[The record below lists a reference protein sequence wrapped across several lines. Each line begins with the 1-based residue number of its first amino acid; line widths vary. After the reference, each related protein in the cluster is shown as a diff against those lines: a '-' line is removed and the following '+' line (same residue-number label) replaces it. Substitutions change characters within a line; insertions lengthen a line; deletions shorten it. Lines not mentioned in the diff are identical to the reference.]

1 MANFSFPLRFI
12 IPAVALS
19 GLMLV
24 ALNGDADAD
33 LTNRN
38 HRHAGTWDKTYVHT
52 NWWRPIRGGSSE
64 TTTCNNATDCGTH
77 TRRGYQWLKHNTSV
91 TWTCSYGGRAWKTYH
106 DRAYSGPSAPPRDAG
121 GVTTCRSPL
130 HVATTTTTRV
140 SNPPPPTSPSPTTT
154 KPPATPPPTTKPPVT
169 PPPTTKPPA
178 PPRPRPNPQPNPTT
192 TTTTTLAPVSLGWNS
207 NCGPFNF
214 TQNRRISETEL
225 PSYGAGRHYL
235 SGSLPPGL
243 TWRAVQIDPQ
253 DRNWRLVRVSGKPT
267 RAGNWTVRLRA
278 AVTGPDPSI
287 TCTFRVAGPSWS
299 GRCWFY
305 LTKGTYANLTLPR
318 YGPGNYRHE
327 FGSGRLP
334 PGMSVRGMTVRGR
347 PRQVGYFILPWRAIR
362 GHRSVLTYCRFIVT
376 APPTTTTTTT
386 TTTTSTTTSTT
397 TTTTTSTTT
406 TTIAADPPV
415 SCSWQVNAAAA
426 GAITGEIG
434 WATRVPLSETGQ
446 ANPPHPNTPG
456 GGEFLV
462 VTGDLGAGAFPD
474 VWPTWEDAAVL
485 DVTDTGGCAWT
496 AQTVITRARQLFMWN
511 ESEAALIR
519 QAAPVEAE
527 RWDRMDTGQRARLQ
541 RQLQGAWR
549 RLGGA
554 GADNRLWVGSACP
567 LTTPAADRDRLCRW
581 GLPHPGVYQ
590 WETTVAYSTVEE
602 STGDELE
609 SELIIASGVNRFLR
623 LVDYASFQG
632 RR

>member
-1 MANFSFPLRFI
+1 MANFSFLLRLVV
-12 IPAVALS
+12 PAVALS

-24 ALNGDADAD
+24 VLNGDAEAD
-33 LTNRN
+33 LTDRN
-38 HRHAGTWDKTYVHT
+38 HRHAGAWDKTYVHT
-52 NWWRPIRGGSSE
+52 NWWRPLRGGASE
-64 TTTCNNATDCGTH
+64 TTTCQNATDCGTH
-77 TRRGYQWLKHNTSV
+77 TRRGYRWLKHNTSV

-106 DRAYSGPSAPPRDAG
+106 NRAYSGPSAPPRDAG

-130 HVATTTTTRV
+130 HVATTTTSTTTTV
-140 SNPPPPTSPSPTTT
+140 ATTTTTTTTTTLVDNPPPPT
-154 KPPATPPPTTKPPVT
+154 PPPT
-169 PPPTTKPPA
+169 PPTTEPPA
-178 PPRPRPNPQPNPTT
+178 PPRPRPKPQPT
-192 TTTTTLAPVSLGWNS
+192 TTTTTLAPVPQGWNS

-235 SGSLPPGL
+235 SGALPPGL
-243 TWRAVQIDPQ
+243 TWRTVQIDPT
-253 DRNWRLVRVSGKPT
+253 DRNWRLVRISGKPT
-267 RAGNWTVRLRA
+267 RAGSWTVRLRA
-278 AVTGPDPSI
+278 AVPGPDPSI
-287 TCTFRVAGPSWS
+287 NCTFRVAGPSWS
-299 GRCWFY
+299 SRCWFN

-327 FGSGRLP
+327 FGPGRLP
-334 PGMSVRGMTVRGR
+334 PGMSLRGMTLRGR
-347 PRQVGYFILPWRAIR
+347 PNQVGYFILPWLART
-362 GHRSVLTYCRFIVT
+362 GHRSILTYCRFIVT
-376 APPTTTTTTT
+376 APPTTTTTT
-386 TTTTSTTTSTT
+386 STTSTT
-397 TTTTTSTTT
+397 TTSTT

-415 SCSWQVNAAAA
+415 SCSWQVNTAAARA
-426 GAITGEIG
+426 VTGEIG
-434 WATRVPLSETGQ
+434 WETRVPLSETGK

-456 GGEFLV
+456 GGDFLV
-462 VTGDLGAGAFPD
+462 VTGDLGAGTFPD
-474 VWPTWEDAAVL
+474 VWPTWEDDAAL

-527 RWDRMDTGQRARLQ
+527 RWERMNAGQRARLQ
-541 RQLQGAWR
+541 QQLRGEWR

-554 GADNRLWVGSACP
+554 GADNRLSVGSACP
-567 LTTPAADRDRLCRW
+567 LTTPAAGRDRLCRW

-590 WETTVAYSTVEE
+590 WQTTVAYSTVEE

-609 SELIIASGVNRFLR
+609 SEMIIASGVNRFLR